1 MASTAI
7 TSQGSSLTIGGS
19 EIANIVSFTG
29 LDGEAQEIDITNLQ
43 STAKEWM
50 LGLTDGGGGF
60 TLELHPEYGDV
71 GQDALRAAEISGATS
86 AFVLTLSDNTT
97 IAFDAL
103 VKNAHNLN
111 GSVDAALAGNCSLKV
126 TGPLTITPQGV

>member
-7 TSQGSSLTIGGS
+7 TSQGAGLTIGAS

-29 LDGEAQEIDITNLQ
+29 FDGESAEIDVTNLK
-43 STAKEWM
+43 SVAKEYL
-50 LGLTDGGGGF
+50 LGLTDGGGSF
-60 TLELHPEYGDV
+60 SLEIHPEYGDV

-86 AFVLTLSDNTT
+86 SFVLTLSDNTT
-97 IAFDAL
+97 VGFEAL

-111 GSVDAALAGNCSLKV
+111 GSVDAALAGTCSLKV
-126 TGPLTITPQGV
+126 TGPLTISPQGA